1 MRSAALL
8 LSLVACTADAPQTDA
23 SAARLQPGGTPAAW
37 MGGGFYANDTQ
48 VQLIDTPDGP
58 RGVMRDAWV
67 PTVLH
72 LFTWDARGP
81 VSEKQLLSPDMVGD
95 LLAVDLNDDGLR
107 DAVWTTATGRL
118 MWLNARS
125 RTPVQLG
132 TVPVGA
138 SPIAADLDGDR
149 RVELVLNT
157 GALEVWG
164 AAGLL
169 RVLGTGLG
177 DPRWAAQLDADPA
190 LELVTR
196 VPSGFQVVDSA
207 TGALEAVT
215 VPPGRPELQGVGD
228 VDQDG
233 VSELFWGAQ
242 APAGAWALSGEQRW
256 STTAEC
262 AGAQVVDADGDG
274 VIDVLCIDPVAP
286 QRYDAV
292 ARDRVTGAERARTR
306 AAEGTGYFGLPV
318 QVGDLDADGVPELY
332 GYGLTR
338 ATWDGAVTPEVRE
351 RTPYENTRPALVD
364 LNGDGAAEAVW
375 GRYDDDNHRAYQ
387 LVATDLTTHHDL
399 ADGGSWTTTLTLTGD
414 DHDGDGRD
422 EVLITTVDRAGTASL
437 TWQRPDG
444 AGGWS
449 DVRALTL
456 PGMSVRATA
465 QLDGALALFASRAD
479 GHLLRLDAAGAV
491 VWDIALPAASVQTG
505 DVDADGATDLVI
517 DGATVASADTGALG
531 APLPPG
537 DWQVSPG
544 APALVRDVW
553 SGVEIAR
560 WANGAW
566 TTTSTPYPAGFNV
579 DAVHLVGA
587 SALVLG
593 RDQNRLPAL
602 WRINLHT
609 ARIDWA
615 ARQGVFWVGE
625 PAAADGVLVYPTEL
639 GIAVYR

>member
-8 LSLVACTADAPQTDA
+8 LSLIACTADAPQA
-23 SAARLQPGGTPAAW
+23 NVSAARLQPGGTPAEW
-37 MGGGFYANDTQ
+37 MGGGFYADDTQ

-58 RGVMRDAWV
+58 RGVMRDAWI
-67 PTVLH
+67 PTVIH
-72 LFTWDARGP
+72 LFTWDERGP
-81 VSEKQLLSPDMVGD
+81 VTEKQLLSPDMVGD
-95 LLAVDLNDDGLR
+95 LLAVDLNHDGLR

-125 RTPVQLG
+125 RTPAQLG

-138 SPIAADLDGDR
+138 SPVAADLDGDG

-207 TGALEAVT
+207 TGALEAVS

-233 VSELFWGAQ
+233 VSELFWGAA
-242 APAGAWALSGEQRW
+242 APAGAWSLTGEQRW
-256 STTAEC
+256 STAGEC
-262 AGAQVVDADGDG
+262 RGAQVADADGDG
-274 VIDVLCIDPVAP
+274 VIDVLCIEPVAP

-292 ARDRVTGAERARTR
+292 ARDPASGTERARTPVG
-306 AAEGTGYFGLPV
+306 EENGYLGVPPQL
-318 QVGDLDADGVPELY
+318 GDLNGDGVPELY
-332 GYGLTR
+332 GLGLTR

-351 RTPYENTRPALVD
+351 RGPNWYCRPLLVD
-364 LNGDGAAEAVW
+364 LNGDGEVEAVW
-375 GRYDDDNHRAYQ
+375 ARDENGGGEVQ
-387 LVATDLTTHHDL
+387 LVATDLVTHRDL
-399 ADGGSWTTTLTLTGD
+399 ASGPLASTHTLAD
-414 DHDGDGRD
+414 DHDGDGLA
-422 EVLITTVDRAGTASL
+422 EVLTWTVDRVGTTTL

-449 DVRALTL
+449 EVAALTL
-456 PGMSVRATA
+456 PGMAVHATA
-465 QLDGALALFASRAD
+465 QLDGALALFATRAD

-491 VWDIALPAASVQTG
+491 VWDIALATRYAEVGDADGDGQTDLLVEGDAVVSAATGALDAPPPPGGWPISPTAPAQARPTAQGVEVSRWLNGVWTSTTTPNPAG
-505 DVDADGATDLVI
+505 FDVDAVY
-517 DGATVASADTGALG
+517 VF
-531 APLPPG
+531 G
-537 DWQVSPG
+537 DSV
-544 APALVRDVW
+544 LVR
-553 SGVEIAR
+553 G
-560 WANGAW
+560 
-566 TTTSTPYPAGFNV
+566 T
-579 DAVHLVGA
+579 
-587 SALVLG
+587 
-593 RDQNRLPAL
+593 DQSYFPAL

-609 ARIDWA
+609 SRIDWS
-615 ARQGVFWVGE
+615 ARQGVFWTGE

-639 GIAVYR
+639 GLAVYR